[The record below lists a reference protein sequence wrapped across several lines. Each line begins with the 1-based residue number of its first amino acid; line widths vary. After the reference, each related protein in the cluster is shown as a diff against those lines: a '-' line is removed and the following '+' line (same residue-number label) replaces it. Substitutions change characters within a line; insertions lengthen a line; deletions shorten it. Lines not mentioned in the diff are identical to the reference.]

1 MSRAKGRQPTGLLVV
16 DKPAGLTS
24 HDVVERVRR
33 ILGSKAGHAGTLDPQ
48 ATGVLLVC
56 LGAATRLSRFL
67 QGHDKVYEGVVKL
80 GWATD
85 TYDAEGEPSAAPV
98 TPPAMSREQ
107 VQAAL
112 DAFIGTFEQ
121 TPPVYS
127 AKKVRGQP
135 AYRRARRGE
144 DVQPKPVAVQIHAAE
159 LLDLT
164 VDTIQV
170 RIHCGAGTYV
180 RTLAHDLGAAL
191 GCPAHL
197 AGLRRTRSGGFSL
210 DDAMAWEEIE
220 EVEKTNLGALEQR
233 ILPAADMV
241 PDWPTAVVGQ
251 DGADAVANGRI
262 LEASWIVDRR
272 PGASTGRFGASD
284 GSDSWVRVVD
294 RQGTMIAAG
303 ELVAGG
309 LVQPRIVL
317 R

>member
-1 MSRAKGRQPTGLLVV
+1 MRALRPAGLLVI
-16 DKPAGLTS
+16 DKPSGLTS

-56 LGAATRLSRFL
+56 LGAATRLARFL
-67 QGHDKVYEGVVKL
+67 QGHDKVYEGIVKL

-85 TYDAEGEPSAAPV
+85 TYDGEGEALADPV
-98 TPPAMSREQ
+98 TPPPLDREQ
-107 VQAAL
+107 VQDVL
-112 DAFIGTFEQ
+112 DSFVGAIEQ
-121 TPPVYS
+121 TPPAYS

-144 DVQPKPVAVQIHAAE
+144 DVRPKPVTVEIHSAE
-159 LLDLT
+159 LLELT
-164 VDTIQV
+164 ADTIQI

-180 RTLAHDLGAAL
+180 RTLARDLGEAL

-197 AGLRRTRSGGFSL
+197 AALRRTRSGSFSL
-210 DDAMAWEEIE
+210 PHAVSWEEIE
-220 EVEKTNLGALEQR
+220 ETTPQALEER

-241 PDWPTAVVGQ
+241 PDWPVAVVGEE
-251 DGADAVANGRI
+251 GADATANGRI
-262 LEASWIVDRR
+262 LEAGWIVERR
-272 PGASTGRFGASD
+272 PGISFDTPGGAPHSD
-284 GSDSWVRVVD
+284 GWVRVVD
-294 RQGTMIAAG
+294 RSGAMIAAG
-303 ELVAGG
+303 EMVPGG